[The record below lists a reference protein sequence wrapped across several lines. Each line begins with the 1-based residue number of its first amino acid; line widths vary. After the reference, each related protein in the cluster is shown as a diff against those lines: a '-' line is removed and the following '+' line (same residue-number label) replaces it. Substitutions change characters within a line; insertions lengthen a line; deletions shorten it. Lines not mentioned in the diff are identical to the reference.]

1 MSNIILQANKNLNG
15 NYVTSKYWKVG
26 AESTSESSG
35 DNLYVG
41 TTSGYTN
48 RRSRIV
54 FYPNSYTFLNQT
66 ITSVTLKVKVKKLF
80 SSSENTQN
88 TNIRISSTNTDTD
101 SAYNNSSNCGTIT
114 AKSGGEKTF
123 SFTGSYLTQI
133 ANWCKNGTPFSVF
146 FGIDSNKGNYGLQYY
161 GYKVTGAP
169 TLEIEYIPSIST
181 ATITGTPK
189 IGTKFTININRSS
202 TNYTHTVTISSGSAS
217 KVYEN
222 ATTSATFDISESE
235 TKNWISSTSKTG
247 TVNCKVVTYYNGS
260 NMGEYN
266 FSFTLTIKDNFT
278 TTWSIKDIF
287 TSHTWAKALISGY
300 SVPSISLKAETI
312 DGSTISKY
320 RVVSNNSCGITIDTY
335 YAASSL
341 SDQSLGIKPYSSIDS
356 NFSITVYAINSRGI
370 QSQGETLSIK
380 CLAYS
385 LPSTILNI
393 KRAKDTSGTE
403 DLMGTYLYNNTNYI
417 YTSLNNNNSITADPI
432 ISIKDSSGR
441 TYSYTSLS
449 DLKSKLH
456 FYVSDTS
463 SETEYTVSITITDRV
478 ASNTIISKVPS
489 SNFIIHV
496 KKGGKSLGI
505 GSAADNADGTIKLG
519 WKLLVDK
526 GVEFTDLGIASA
538 NPLPPSL
545 GGTGVSSITSLK
557 TALGIDNLNYLPLSG
572 GTING
577 NLTVNGAFAAGSTAN
592 AITLK
597 GSSFTYNGKNIITLD
612 DLNNELYYKT
622 NSKIT
627 LTSGIF
633 FGYVTS
639 STTEIRIVI
648 PLKKRLD
655 NITDINFSNF
665 KCIIRDSDGYA
676 IQANW
681 SSAADYD
688 YVSYITEKSINKE
701 SQSIVVQLK
710 RDSAWKLRNNGVLSV
725 TASNI
730 VFTLI

>member
-1 MSNIILQANKNLNG
+1 MSNIILQANKDLNG

-26 AESTSESSG
+26 AESTSEFSG

-41 TTSGYTN
+41 TTSSYIN

-66 ITSVTLKVKVKKLF
+66 ITSVTLKVKTKKLF
-80 SSSENTQN
+80 SSSEKTQN

-101 SAYNNSSNCGTIT
+101 SAYNNSSNCGIIA
-114 AKSGGEKTF
+114 AKSEGEKTF

-133 ANWCKNGTPFSVF
+133 VNWCKNGTPFSVF
-146 FGIDSNKGNYGLQYY
+146 FGIDSNNGNYGLQYY

-189 IGTKFTININRSS
+189 IGTNFTININRSS

-217 KVYEN
+217 KVVEN
-222 ATTSATFDISESE
+222 AATSATFYISESE

-247 TVNCKVVTYYNGS
+247 TVSCKVVTYYNGS
-260 NMGEYN
+260 NMGEYS

-278 TTWSIKDIF
+278 TTWSTKDIV
-287 TSHTWAKALISGY
+287 TSHDWAGGLISGY
-300 SVPSISLKAETI
+300 SIPSISLKAETI

-341 SDQSLGIKPYSSIDS
+341 SNQSLGIKPYSSIDS

-370 QSQGETLSIK
+370 QSRGETLSIK

-417 YTSLNNNNSITADPI
+417 YTSLNNNNSITANPT
-432 ISIKDSSGR
+432 ISIKDSLGR

-456 FYVSDTS
+456 FYVPNTS

-505 GSAADNADGTIKLG
+505 GSAADNTDGTIKLG
-519 WKLLVDK
+519 WKLLVNNGIEFSNYTN
-526 GVEFTDLGIASA
+526 GV
-538 NPLPPSL
+538 LPVTL
-545 GGTGVSSITSLK
+545 GGTGVSSMASLK
-557 TALGIDNLNYLPLSG
+557 TALGIDNLNYLPSSG

-577 NLTVNGAFAAGSTAN
+577 NLTVNGTLTAGSKTN
-592 AITLK
+592 AITLT
-597 GSSFTYNGKNIITLD
+597 GSSFTYNGKNIVTLD

-622 NSKIT
+622 NTTIT
-627 LTSGIF
+627 LTSGVF

-655 NITDINFSNF
+655 NITNVNFSNF
-665 KCIIRDSDGYA
+665 KCVIRNIDGYA
-676 IQANW
+676 IQTSW
-681 SSAADYD
+681 SNEADYD
-688 YVSYITEKSINKE
+688 YKDYITDKNINIE
-701 SQSIVVQLK
+701 NQSIVVQLK
-710 RDSAWKLRNNGVLSV
+710 RDSAWKLRNNGTLSA

-730 VFTLI
+730 IFTLT